1 MHTSERGRCLQKYNN
16 KTFEFIKTLLSFEME
31 RKQKIFVFASLFIEL
46 FQKKYR
52 SRKLKLRTTNFF

>member
-46 FQKKYR
+46 FQKKI
-52 SRKLKLRTTNFF
+52 